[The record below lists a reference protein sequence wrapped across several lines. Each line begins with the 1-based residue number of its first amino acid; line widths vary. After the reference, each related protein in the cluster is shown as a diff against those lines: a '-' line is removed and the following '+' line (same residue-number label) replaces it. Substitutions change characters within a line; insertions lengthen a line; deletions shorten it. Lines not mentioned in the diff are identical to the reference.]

1 MKSFSLSS
9 HERIKSKKDFEDIF
23 KCGNILFSFNSKVRA
38 SFIYIK
44 EADDPGVKIAPVVSR
59 RAGNAVWRNR
69 VKRLIREAYRLN
81 KTGLVSYCKS
91 NHISLKIVFS
101 LICASKKTAPNLG
114 LSDLDDSVKD
124 LLNKIEKKLC

>member
-9 HERIKSKKDFEDIF
+9 NERIKSKKDFEDIF
-23 KCGNILFSFNSKVRA
+23 KHGNILFSFNKKVKA

-44 EADDPGVKIAPVVSR
+44 EADDPGVKIAPAVSK

-69 VKRLIREAYRLN
+69 IKRLIREAYRLN

-101 LICASKKTAPNLG
+101 LNYISKKTAPNLG
-114 LSDLDDSVKD
+114 LIDLTDSVKD
-124 LLNKIEKKLC
+124 LLNKVEKKLC